1 MAIRKKIIRVTN
13 ILLILVIL
21 NMACTKKDKT
31 IEPSSS
37 PTNKFESDIE
47 VLDQN
52 ALQIINENQV
62 LPINK
67 IQGKSHISPYN
78 RKNIS
83 DLFGVVT
90 FKRADGFY
98 MQSVSP
104 DNYPETSEGIFI
116 FTNLP
121 PKVLIGDWV
130 LVDGVVSEFY
140 PGGLETGNLSIT
152 QIEKPLVKVVT
163 RGNSLPIPIIIGENG
178 RIPPDKIIEDVDN
191 KIFDMQDGLDFYE
204 SMESMLVQVNQAVC
218 ISASTA
224 YKEFAVLGD
233 LGKYSSGRNIR
244 GGLTISP
251 GDFNPER
258 IIIDDS
264 FAPVPIVTLGD
275 YFEAPI
281 IGILDYS
288 FGNFKLQPIKKIN
301 VAKNS
306 VEMEVTEI
314 EDNDTLTIASL
325 NLENLDPNDP
335 PDRFIRLADI
345 IVNNL
350 RSPDIIALQ
359 EIQDNNGP
367 INNGEIEANLTY
379 EMIIKSII
387 DTGGPEYEYTDIS
400 PVNNKDGGEPGG
412 NIREGFIYKKIGN
425 LKLAPGSK
433 GKSDEAVQI
442 IGSGEDLNLNL
453 NPARIDPR
461 NFAFV
466 DSRKPL
472 VAEFLYNEK
481 KIFIINNHWNSKGG
495 DTPLFGST
503 QPPRLISEIQRKTQA
518 RVVSDF
524 VTQIFK
530 INPASF
536 IVLLGDLNDYYF
548 STPVE
553 VIKNTGMIDLFNELP
568 KAERYTYNYDGNS
581 QNLDNFLI
589 SPALFEYFGEF
600 DIIHINSEFP
610 FLERFSDHDPIL
622 VSINLSN

>member
-1 MAIRKKIIRVTN
+1 MAIRKNIIRVTS
-13 ILLILVIL
+13 ILLILVLL
-21 NMACTKKDKT
+21 NVACTKKNKSF
-31 IEPSSS
+31 EPSNS
-37 PTNKFESDIE
+37 PTNKFESNIE
-47 VLDQN
+47 VLDQT
-52 ALQIINENQV
+52 ALQFINENQV

-83 DLFGVVT
+83 GLFGVVT
-90 FKRADGFY
+90 YKRADGFY
-98 MQSVSP
+98 MQSVIP
-104 DNYPETSEGIFI
+104 DNFLETSEGIFI

-152 QIEKPLVKVVT
+152 QIEQPFVKIVT
-163 RGNSLPIPIIIGENG
+163 RGNNVPIPMIIGENG
-178 RIPPDKIIEDVDN
+178 RIPPDKIIEDDGN
-191 KIFDMQDGLDFYE
+191 KMFDMQDGLDFYE

-233 LGKYSSGRNIR
+233 FGKYSSGRNMR

-258 IIIDDS
+258 IIVDDS
-264 FAPVPIVTLGD
+264 FASVPIVTLGD
-275 YFEAPI
+275 YFEEPI

-306 VEMEVTEI
+306 VEMEVADIVDDE
-314 EDNDTLTIASL
+314 TLTIASL
-325 NLENLDPNDP
+325 NLENLDPNDS

-345 IVNNL
+345 IINNL

-359 EIQDNNGP
+359 EIQDNNGS

-379 EMIIKSII
+379 EMIIESII
-387 DTGGPEYEYTDIS
+387 EAGGPEYEYTDIS

-412 NIREGFIYKKIGN
+412 NIRVGFIYKKIGN
-425 LKLAPGSK
+425 LQLAPGSK

-442 IGSGEDLNLNL
+442 IGSGDGLNLNL

-472 VAEFLYNEK
+472 VAEFLYNEN

-503 QPPRLISEIQRKTQA
+503 QPPRLISEIQRKSQA

-553 VIKNTGMIDLFNELP
+553 AIKNTGMIDLFNELP

-581 QNLDNFLI
+581 QNLDNLLI
-589 SPALFEYFGEF
+589 SPGLFEYFGEF

-610 FLERFSDHDPIL
+610 YSERFSDHDPIL